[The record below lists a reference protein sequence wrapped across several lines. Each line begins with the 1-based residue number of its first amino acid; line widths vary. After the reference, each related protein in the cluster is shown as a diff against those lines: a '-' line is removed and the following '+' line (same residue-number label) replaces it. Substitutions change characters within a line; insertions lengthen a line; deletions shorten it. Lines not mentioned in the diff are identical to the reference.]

1 MTIPERRAS
10 VVIVERDGTVMGRL
24 PEFPVATPWWQEA
37 QPVVQGVRDRF
48 GLEIVVLRLLDTE
61 LPHPQ
66 GGGVTYLAEPRG
78 PLPIDTAPLLT
89 PFDMPLEDHP
99 LRLRWATPGGPAA
112 DLAWAEGVLRRRRLE
127 RVGHAEQ
134 LRSWNLSS
142 IWRLPLRDGTA
153 WLKVV
158 PPFFAHEGDILR
170 RLQGGPVPRLLG
182 HDGDR
187 ILLADIAGSDRYAA
201 GLAELLEMVSLL
213 VDVQAAW
220 IGRLVPLRAIGLPD
234 WRGPSLS
241 AGIADVVDR
250 NAATLPAEVRA
261 ALDDFVAGLPARFD
275 AIASCG
281 IPDTLVHGDFHP
293 GNVRGGDDLRTD
305 LRDDGEDGDGHLVD
319 GARVGDD
326 SDHYGADGADGDGH
340 RVGMARAGN
349 HALTLLDWGDCGIG
363 NPLLDASAFLD
374 RVPAEKRGTVRGH
387 WENAWRRHLPGS
399 DPVEAG
405 RLVGPVAAARQAM
418 IYQHFLDHIEP
429 TERRYHEADV
439 PDWLARTAA
448 LAGPDAR
455 PALRRTS
462 VSPG

>member
-1 MTIPERRAS
+1 MTIPGRRAS
-10 VVIVERDGTVMGRL
+10 VVLVGRNGTVLGRL

-78 PLPIDTAPLLT
+78 HVPPGIALGLAPFTVDLG
-89 PFDMPLEDHP
+89 EQP
-99 LRLRWATPGGPAA
+99 LRLGWASPGGPAA

-142 IWRLPLRDGTA
+142 IWRLPLREGAA

-182 HDGDR
+182 HDRER
-187 ILLADIAGSDRYAA
+187 ILLADIAGSDRYDA
-201 GLAELLEMVSLL
+201 GLGELLEMVSLL
-213 VDVQAAW
+213 VDLQAAW
-220 IGRLVPLRAIGLPD
+220 IGRIDQLRSIDLPD
-234 WRGPSLS
+234 WRGPGLT
-241 AGIADVVDR
+241 AGIAGVVER
-250 NAATLPAEVRA
+250 RGATLPSAVVA
-261 ALDDFVAGLPARFD
+261 GLDAFVAGLPARFD
-275 AIASCG
+275 AIAACG
-281 IPDTLVHGDFHP
+281 LPDTLVHGDFHP
-293 GNVRGGDDLRTD
+293 GNVRGGGDLR
-305 LRDDGEDGDGHLVD
+305 GDE
-319 GARVGDD
+319 GAG
-326 SDHYGADGADGDGH
+326 
-340 RVGMARAGN
+340 AGN

-363 NPLLDASAFLD
+363 NPLLDLSAFLD
-374 RVPAEKRGTVRGH
+374 RVPAGAVASVRDH
-387 WENAWRRHLPGS
+387 WMEAWRRHRPGS
-399 DPVEAG
+399 DPAEAA
-405 RLVGPVAAARQAM
+405 RLVAPVAAARQAL

-429 TERRYHEADV
+429 AERRYHEADV

-448 LAGPDAR
+448 LAAGAGP
-455 PALRRTS
+455 S
-462 VSPG
+462 GSG

>member
-10 VVIVERDGTVMGRL
+10 VVLVARDGTVLGRL

-78 PLPIDTAPLLT
+78 HVPPDIALRLV
-89 PFDMPLEDHP
+89 PFDGHLDEQP
-99 LRLRWATPGGPAA
+99 LRLGWATPGGPAA

-142 IWRLPLRDGTA
+142 IWRLPLREGAA

-182 HDGDR
+182 HDRGR
-187 ILLADIAGSDRYAA
+187 ILLADIAGSDRYDA
-201 GLAELLEMVSLL
+201 GLDELLEMVSLL
-213 VDVQAAW
+213 VDLQVAW
-220 IGRLVPLRAIGLPD
+220 IGRTDQLRSIDLPD
-234 WRGPSLS
+234 WRGPRLTS
-241 AGIADVVDR
+241 GIADVVER
-250 NAATLPAEVRA
+250 QGATLPAAVLA
-261 ALDDFVAGLPARFD
+261 GLDAFVAGLPARFD
-275 AIASCG
+275 AIAACDL
-281 IPDTLVHGDFHP
+281 PDTIVHGDFHP
-293 GNVRGGDDLRTD
+293 GNVRGGGDLR
-305 LRDDGEDGDGHLVD
+305 GDE
-319 GARVGDD
+319 GAG
-326 SDHYGADGADGDGH
+326 
-340 RVGMARAGN
+340 AGN

-363 NPLLDASAFLD
+363 NPLLDLSAFLD
-374 RVPAEKRGTVRGH
+374 RAPAEARATVRDH
-387 WENAWRRHLPGS
+387 WTDAWRRHRPGS
-399 DPVEAG
+399 DPVEAM
-405 RLVGPVAAARQAM
+405 RLVAPVAAARQAL

-429 TERRYHEADV
+429 TERRYHDADV
-439 PDWLARTAA
+439 PEWLARTAA
-448 LAGPDAR
+448 LVAGTTPSGA
-455 PALRRTS
+455 
-462 VSPG
+462 G